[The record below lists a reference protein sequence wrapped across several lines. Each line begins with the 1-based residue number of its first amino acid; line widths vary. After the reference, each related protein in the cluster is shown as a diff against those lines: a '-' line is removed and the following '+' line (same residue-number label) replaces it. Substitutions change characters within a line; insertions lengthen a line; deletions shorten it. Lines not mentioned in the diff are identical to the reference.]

1 MTKKSENYVI
11 DFVIPSGEIGP
22 TGPTGPGIEQNIC
35 FISYTYKT
43 SNGYLN
49 IESNRLIPSN
59 TSNYII
65 NGNKLTIKPGLYEIT
80 YCGSLKK
87 TGPSNSQATLDLVT
101 VSENGATTVLP
112 DMGIYLG
119 NESQSTYFSTTTIF
133 EFPKDLDLYVQLV
146 QLNAT
151 SVEADS
157 VNVIIKRL
165 N

>member
-35 FISYTYKT
+35 FISYGYKT

-49 IESNRLIPSN
+49 IESSRLIP
-59 TSNYII
+59 TSSPNYII
-65 NGNKLTIKPGLYEIT
+65 NGNKLTIEPGLYEIT

-87 TGPSNSQATLDLVT
+87 TGSSQAAINLVT

-119 NESQSTYFSTTTIF
+119 IESQSTYFSTTAIF
-133 EFPKDLDLYVQLV
+133 EFPKNLDLYVQLS

-151 SVEADS
+151 SIEADS
-157 VNVIIKRL
+157 VNVIIKKL